1 MVSAK
6 RLLDNHNGWSG
17 LPLNGLLC
25 NFHGDDDDD
34 YDYRYS
40 ALALCGSVAY
50 CAEHISSVRLYLLL
64 VER

>member
-34 YDYRYS
+34 DDGQHLLFVAVWPTVQIIS
-40 ALALCGSVAY
+40 ALFAS
-50 CAEHISSVRLYLLL
+50 I
-64 VER
+64 